1 MDGQSIDRLIMAKIS
16 VLWRDNCCIHN
27 RTYKSTEFC
36 VRRFDDVFLV
46 RIFASR
52 EFYWLFEYAV
62 VTLAVFICFVFHWL
76 NSNLIRYNSYTFL
89 PFMDFQFFFFLNSLK
104 TNYFVINF
112 SFHIFS
118 ALFSIHKYHWKLSL
132 SNKIQIQQFKKWIF
146 ALFNTLFWTTD
157 DKKSTAT
164 TYNSNVS
171 IQNVSKIIQKSRDL

>member
-1 MDGQSIDRLIMAKIS
+1 MTIAVYIIVHTNLLNFVYVVSTMSSSFEYSLVENSTDFLNTPSSLSPFLS
-16 VLWRDNCCIHN
+16 VLF
-27 RTYKSTEFC
+27 STDSIQTW
-36 VRRFDDVFLV
+36 FDTTH
-46 RIFASR
+46 
-52 EFYWLFEYAV
+52 
-62 VTLAVFICFVFHWL
+62 TL
-76 NSNLIRYNSYTFL
+76 FL

>member
-89 PFMDFQFFFFLNSLK
+89 PFMDFQFFFSW
-104 TNYFVINF
+104 I
-112 SFHIFS
+112 
-118 ALFSIHKYHWKLSL
+118 HWKQTILWLTFLSTYFPRFFPYTNTTGNFPFRIKYKFSSSRSEYL
-132 SNKIQIQQFKKWIF
+132 HFSTPYSGPQMIRNRLQQPP
-146 ALFNTLFWTTD
+146 
-157 DKKSTAT
+157 
-164 TYNSNVS
+164 
-171 IQNVSKIIQKSRDL
+171 IIQM